1 MEWSQLVLD
10 QLRTLLN
17 RLGALIPRVFGGLV
31 ILAVGWAIAWLLRQL
46 MVRLLE
52 AIRVDR
58 LAEKAKLSEVLRQG
72 AIRLTLVE
80 LLGQIGYWVVIVAT
94 VIVALQFV
102 GVTVAT
108 EWLERF
114 GYFIPRLIVSIVI
127 FLFGALIASLLGT
140 TVRVA
145 SLNAGFAQGHL
156 LGQAVSAAVILLT
169 VIVALEQLQVV
180 TRTIQVALYILLGA
194 FGLAFALALGL
205 GSQEFVRR
213 YLADLWERWKTP
225 QRP

>member
-1 MEWSQLVLD
+1 MDWSQVL
-10 QLRTLLN
+10 LEPLKALLYVF
-17 RLGALIPRVFGGLV
+17 GALIPRIVGGLA

-46 MVRLLE
+46 VARLLQ

-58 LAEKAKLSEVLRQG
+58 LAEKAKLSEALRQG
-72 AIRLTLVE
+72 AIRLTFVE
-80 LLGQIGYWVVIVAT
+80 LLGHIGYWVVIVAT

-102 GVTVAT
+102 GVTVAA

-127 FLFGALIASLLGT
+127 FLVGTLIASLLGT
-140 TVRVA
+140 VVRVA
-145 SLNAGFAQGHL
+145 SLNAGLAQGHL
-156 LGQAVSAAVILLT
+156 LGQTVSTAVILLT

-213 YLADLWERWKTP
+213 YLADLWERWKTS

>member
-1 MEWSQLVLD
+1 MEWLQVVLEP
-10 QLRTLLN
+10 LKALLD
-17 RLGALIPRVFGGLV
+17 RFGVLIPRILGGLV
-31 ILAVGWAIAWLLRQL
+31 ILPVGWAIAWLLRQFV
-46 MVRLLE
+46 VRVLE
-52 AIRVDR
+52 ALRVDR
-58 LAEKAKLSEVLRQG
+58 LAEKARLSEVLRQG
-72 AIRLTLVE
+72 AIRLTFVE

-102 GVTVAT
+102 GVTVAA

-114 GYFIPRLIVSIVI
+114 GYFIPRLIASIVI
-127 FLFGALIASLLGT
+127 FLFGTLIASLLGT

-156 LGQAVSAAVILLT
+156 LGQAVSTAVVLLT

-180 TRTIQVALYILLGA
+180 TRTIQVALYILLA
-194 FGLAFALALGL
+194 SLGLAFALALGL

-213 YLADLWERWKTP
+213 YLADVWERWKTS